1 MEYEY
6 IQHNGGFYY
15 KKKLHKDNNMGGL
28 KNNFV
33 QFLDHNHMSAAFYRE
48 WYKYW

>member
-6 IQHNGGFYY
+6 IQQNVGFYY
-15 KKKLHKDNNMGGL
+15 KKKNFTKTTTWGGGL

-33 QFLDHNHMSAAFYRE
+33 QFPDHNHMSAAFYRE
-48 WYKYW
+48 